1 MKIKLLVVGKTSNN
15 LLASLI
21 LDYVKRINHYV
32 NFELIEVNNI
42 KLKKANFTEIQKKEG
57 IKILEKIYNEDEVIL
72 LDENGKTYNSID
84 FSKFIENKKINS
96 SKNITFVIGG
106 AFGFSKN
113 VYSRSNS
120 KISLSKM
127 TFSHQIIR
135 LFTVEQLYRAFTIIN
150 KHPYHNQ

>member
-1 MKIKLLVVGKTSNN
+1 MKIKLVVVGKTSNN

-21 LDYVKRINHYV
+21 LDYVKRINRYV

-72 LDENGKTYNSID
+72 LDENGKTYNSVD

-113 VYSRSNS
+113 VYLRSNS

>member
-21 LDYVKRINHYV
+21 LDYVKRINRYV

-72 LDENGKTYNSID
+72 LDENGKTYNSVD

-113 VYSRSNS
+113 VYLRSNS